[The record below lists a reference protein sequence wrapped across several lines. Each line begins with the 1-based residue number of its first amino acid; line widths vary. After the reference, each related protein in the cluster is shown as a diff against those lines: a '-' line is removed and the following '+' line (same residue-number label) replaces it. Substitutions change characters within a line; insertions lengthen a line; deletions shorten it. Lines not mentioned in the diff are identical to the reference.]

1 MLTITSHLRT
11 NRHLAKIALCSS
23 ALLLTALPVAAHQE
37 AMEAGWCA
45 EGRIV
50 VLGQHTLQGKLLQLF
65 RDPKGSLCQQT
76 KTCGEFDD
84 YTAARKVAE
93 QQCLQYSEVELAG
106 LKSGDAGTVRPI
118 FHNPAVF
125 KNYEKNHHTLYQL
138 SQGISFS
145 CAICVMDQASPLLLD
160 K

>member
-1 MLTITSHLRT
+1 MLTSTSQTHRNLT
-11 NRHLAKIALCSS
+11 QIIVCSS
-23 ALLLTALPVAAHQE
+23 TLLLTALPAAAHQE
-37 AMEAGWCA
+37 AIDAGWCA
-45 EGRIV
+45 DGRIV

-84 YTAARKVAE
+84 YTTARKVAE

-106 LKSGDAGTVRPI
+106 LKSGDASTVRPI
-118 FHNPAVF
+118 FHSPAVF

-145 CAICVMDQASPLLLD
+145 CAICVVDQASPLLQD